1 VKFIDNVSSQKGVE
15 KMTQNKVLVSR
26 ILKIVALG
34 MGTAVIVLSIMQ
46 VATMETSVTMLS
58 IGLFALALDALQGMN
73 VGGSK

>member
-1 VKFIDNVSSQKGVE
+1 VSSQKGVE
-15 KMTQNKVLVSR
+15 KMTQNQVLVSR

-73 VGGSK
+73 IGGSK

>member
-1 VKFIDNVSSQKGVE
+1 VE

-46 VATMETSVTMLS
+46 AATVETSITMLS